1 MGGNGILSGML
12 TSLLI
17 ALGALL
23 PPAHTPGQA
32 GSDPSREARRLVELA
47 VRRGEIPGGVL
58 WVGRGGDPL
67 IREAVGART
76 VEGPQAGEG
85 MTLDTI
91 FDLASLTKV
100 VATATCVMHLVD
112 GGRVELSSP
121 VTRYVPEFAGN
132 GKEFITVEELLLHRG
147 GLIPDNPIGDYEHGA
162 EEAWRRI
169 CGLEL
174 VAEPGSSFL
183 YTDVGYIVLGELVR
197 AVDGRTLDRYAAEE
211 VFEPLGMVDTC
222 FLPPPSDH
230 DRCAPTE
237 RRGDG
242 WMRGQVHDPRA
253 FLLGGVAGHA
263 GLFSTARDLSVWC
276 RMILGGGEVDGVRI
290 LSREAVARMTRPDW
304 LPDRTGGRSLGFDVD
319 TAYSSPRGSAFPR
332 GASFGH
338 TGFTGT
344 SLWLDP
350 ESRGYFL
357 LLTNRVHP
365 DGAGKVVQLRRQVA
379 DRVAPLLSRSRANPA
394 VLSGVDVLHR
404 QGPGSL
410 GGERVGVLTH
420 HVGRTI
426 EGVRTIDVL
435 ARDPEIQLERIFVP
449 EHGLLAQ
456 LEGKVGDGRDQATG
470 VEISSLYGESRRPS
484 AEQLAGLD
492 AVVVDLQDV
501 GVRFYT
507 YSTTLGYLMEACA
520 EAGVRVVILDRP
532 NPIAWMGVRGPA
544 ADEDRLAFICY
555 RPIPV
560 THALT
565 LGELGLLY
573 RDRYGVPCE
582 VEVVPCVGWNRAMR
596 WHSTGLPWLSPSP
609 NLRNPVQAELYP
621 AIGLLEGSNLSVGRG
636 TDEPFERIGAPWLD
650 GVGLAAALESHGVPG
665 LAFTP
670 TEFTPRESK
679 FEGELCRG
687 IQIELVDRAAY
698 RPVQAGL
705 TLAWY
710 LNRLHP
716 SEFEAGL
723 VDARLFSHRTWE
735 ALMASSDPGDLTESW
750 SEDVAAFEEKS
761 LGVRLY
767 R

>member
-1 MGGNGILSGML
+1 MLSPILVSLG
-12 TSLLI
+12 SLLP
-17 ALGALL
+17 ADLEHL
-23 PPAHTPGQA
+23 PARP
-32 GSDPSREARRLVELA
+32 DPSREARRLIELA
-47 VRRGEIPGGVL
+47 VKRGEIPGAVL
-58 WVGRGGDPL
+58 WVGRDDEHL
-67 IREAVGART
+67 IREAVGLRT
-76 VEGPQAGEG
+76 LEGPHAGEG

-100 VATATCVMHLVD
+100 VATATCVMQLVD
-112 GGRVELSSP
+112 RGRVQLSAP
-121 VTRYVPEFAGN
+121 VARYLPVFSGN
-132 GKEFITVEELLLHRG
+132 GKDSITVEELLLHRG
-147 GLIPDNPIGDYEHGA
+147 GLIPDNPIGDYEQGP

-174 VAEPGSSFL
+174 VAEPGASFM

-211 VFEPLGMVDTC
+211 VFEPLGMTDTC
-222 FLPPPSDH
+222 FMPPPSDH
-230 DRCAPTE
+230 DRCAPAE
-237 RRGDG
+237 RRGSG

-253 FLLGGVAGHA
+253 YLLGGVAGHA

-276 RMILGGGEVDGVRI
+276 RMILGGGEVDGVRV

-304 LPDRTGGRSLGFDVD
+304 LSDRTGGRSLGFDVD
-319 TAYSSPRGSAFPR
+319 TPYSSPRGSAFPR

-350 ESRGYFL
+350 ESQGYWVL
-357 LLTNRVHP
+357 LSNRVHP

-379 DRVAPLLSRSRANPA
+379 DRVAPMLRGDLAAPR

-404 QGPGSL
+404 QGAGPLKGK
-410 GGERVGVLTH
+410 RVGLLTH

-426 EGVRTIDVL
+426 EGIRTIDVL
-435 ARDPEIQLERIFVP
+435 ARDPAIQLERIFVP

-456 LEGKVGDGRDQATG
+456 LEGDVGDGRDRATG

-484 AEQLAGLD
+484 PDQLAGLD

-520 EAGVRVVILDRP
+520 EAGVRVVVLDRP
-532 NPIAWMGVRGPA
+532 NPISWMGVRGPA

-573 RDRYGVPCE
+573 RDRFDVRCQ
-582 VEVVPCVGWNRAMR
+582 VEVVPCVGWSRAMR

-609 NLRNPVQAELYP
+609 NLRNPLQAELYP

-636 TDEPFERIGAPWLD
+636 TDEPFERLGAPWLD
-650 GVGLAAALESHGVPG
+650 GVRLAAALEGRGVPG

-670 TEFTPRESK
+670 IEFTPLESK
-679 FEGELCRG
+679 FAGELCQG
-687 IQIELVDRAAY
+687 VQVQLVDPAAY
-698 RPVQAGL
+698 RPVEAGL
-705 TLAWY
+705 TIAWY

-716 SEFEAGL
+716 SEFEVGL
-723 VDARLFSHRTWE
+723 VDSRLFSHRTWE
-735 ALMASSDPGDLTESW
+735 ALMASSDPGELADTW
-750 SEDVAAFEEKS
+750 AADVAEFEGQS